1 MTVFHKDFRYSVICL
16 KNNFTSHPEIL
27 SRFKNEESENN
38 LGKPSCKKIPTNLN
52 LLIREGRSL
61 VLISERW
68 RTSNLDRVR
77 VRPQR
82 MTRMIEVF
90 SMGVR
95 WYKAR
100 WSVVWNIHSDWWSV
114 LWRMVFSAFRE
125 STYQFNSKD
134 IVKTQLYIRSCNFW
148 VERCT
153 APPEEEYKSS
163 RHSRLAK
170 LRWFHV
176 RMKTVVT
183 KVIRN

>member
-1 MTVFHKDFRYSVICL
+1 MTVFHKEFRYSVICL

-38 LGKPSCKKIPTNLN
+38 LGNPSCKKIPTNLN

-100 WSVVWNIHSDWWSV
+100 WSVVWNIPSDVWYSV
-114 LWRMVFSAFRE
+114 RSANRHTSLIQKTLLRPNCISGAVISE
-125 STYQFNSKD
+125 WNVVPLHRKKNTKAAD
-134 IVKTQLYIRSCNFW
+134 IRD
-148 VERCT
+148 
-153 APPEEEYKSS
+153 
-163 RHSRLAK
+163 
-170 LRWFHV
+170 
-176 RMKTVVT
+176 
-183 KVIRN
+183 